1 MKSHIIRK
9 LKVKKTST
17 FKAGT
22 KSNSVICR
30 FFDLIILIAS
40 LYLAAEVY
48 EVSLGREYLIVLL
61 VVLVAFLYVAEGVD
75 LYRSWRAGTLRS
87 MVLNAWL
94 TLTISFAALV
104 IFAFIFKFSEML
116 SRVTIVCWF
125 AFSFVNLFLWRL
137 ILRSYKVNRRKLGF
151 NIKKTAIIGA
161 TDTGVRIAQQ
171 IGFHKEL
178 GYYNVGF
185 FEDRS
190 PKRVFKNQSYII
202 EGSVNDAVNR
212 ARNGEIDVIF
222 IALPLKAEKRIA
234 DILGRLGDTTVDVY
248 FIPDFFLSNLI
259 HARIDHVGDI
269 DTLSVFESPYLGI
282 KEWVKRSEDIILGLI
297 ILAVISPVLLII
309 AFCIKCTSNGPIL
322 FKQDRY
328 GLAGQ
333 KIKVWKFRSMTVT
346 ENSDVV
352 KQATKND
359 SRITPLGSFLRRT
372 SLDELPQFFNVITG
386 DMSIVGPRPHAVSHN
401 EEYRKKV
408 EFYMLRHKVKP
419 GITGW
424 AQINGWR
431 GETDT
436 LEKMENRVDHDLQYI
451 KHWSLWFDLKIIV
464 ITVFKGFTGKN
475 AY

>member
-1 MKSHIIRK
+1 
-9 LKVKKTST
+9 VKKSST

-30 FFDLIILIAS
+30 FFDLIILITS
-40 LYLAAEVY
+40 LYLAASVY
-48 EVSLGREYLIVLL
+48 GVRLGREYLVVLL
-61 VVLVAFLYVAEGVD
+61 IVLVAFLYVAEGVD
-75 LYRSWRAGTLRS
+75 LYRSWRAGKLRS
-87 MVLNAWL
+87 MVLSAWL
-94 TLTISFAALV
+94 TLTVSFSALV
-104 IFAFIFKFSEML
+104 LFAFIFKFSDQL

-151 NIKKTAIIGA
+151 SIKQAAIIGA
-161 TDTGVRIAQQ
+161 TDAGVRIAKQ
-171 IGFHKEL
+171 IEQHNEL
-178 GYYNVGF
+178 GYDSVGF

-190 PKRVFKNQSYII
+190 PERVFKNQNYSI
-202 EGSVNDAVNR
+202 EGSVNDAVNS
-212 ARNGEIDVIF
+212 ARNGEIDVLF

-234 DILGRLGDTTVDVY
+234 EILGRLGDTTVDVH

-282 KEWVKRSEDIILGLI
+282 KEWVKRSEDIILGLM
-297 ILAVISPVLLII
+297 ILTLISPILLII
-309 AFCIKCTSNGPIL
+309 AFCIKFTSNGPIL

-352 KQATKND
+352 TQATKND
-359 SRITPLGSFLRRT
+359 SRITPLGGFLRRT
-372 SLDELPQFFNVITG
+372 SLDELPQFFNVVTG

-436 LEKMENRVDHDLQYI
+436 LEKMENRVDYDLQYI
-451 KHWSLWFDLKIIV
+451 KNWSLWFDLKIIFL
-464 ITVFKGFTGKN
+464 TVFKGFTGKN